1 MAQQSKIKKSN
12 AIKVRYVRA
21 ENIEPIALPVF
32 AEFNDLD
39 DLASHIESLPHF
51 NKGILKALS

>member
-1 MAQQSKIKKSN
+1 MKQQSKINENN
-12 AIKVRYVRA
+12 AMKVRYVRA

-39 DLASHIESLPHF
+39 DLTSRIESLPHS
-51 NKGILKALS
+51 NKEILKALK